1 MDEFSPASL
10 GMAVAPAAG
19 GGGLSFPSVS
29 STKTSGSNGHGLER
43 TAIAAVS
50 HPLHPDNGLFWMG
63 LILFVSVGLIG
74 ATVSVSGR
82 AGPLHASAGAGAG
95 KT

>member
-19 GGGLSFPSVS
+19 GGGLSLPHMS
-29 STKTSGSNGHGLER
+29 STSGSNGHGLER
-43 TAIAAVS
+43 TAIAAVA

-95 KT
+95 QT

>member
-10 GMAVAPAAG
+10 GMATPAG
-19 GGGLSFPSVS
+19 GGGLSLPSVS

>member
-19 GGGLSFPSVS
+19 GGGLSLPSMS
-29 STKTSGSNGHGLER
+29 STGSSNGHGLER
-43 TAIAAVS
+43 TAIAAVA

-95 KT
+95 QT